1 MWVLRYLFVGCVAA
15 IVLAAMQIWAMAE
28 AIEKDTKVH
37 FLGTKPRPLER
48 LVWCSPEE
56 EFRAALERLREE
68 RGDAIAMRMCMGGV
82 YLLQRLS
89 ADEEAEREAARVKH
103 EG

>member
-1 MWVLRYLFVGCVAA
+1 MWVARWLFVGCFLCACLGA
-15 IVLAAMQIWAMAE
+15 LQAWAMAE

-56 EFRAALERLREE
+56 EFRSALERLRQE

>member
-1 MWVLRYLFVGCVAA
+1 MWVARHLFVGCVAA
-15 IVLAAMQIWAMAE
+15 LVLAAMQNWAMGE
-28 AIEKDTKVH
+28 TIEKEAKVH

-56 EFRAALERLREE
+56 EFRAALERLRQE
-68 RGDAIAMRMCMGGV
+68 RGDAIAMHMCMGGV

>member
-1 MWVLRYLFVGCVAA
+1 MWVARYLFVGLVHFAVLSAIAA
-15 IVLAAMQIWAMAE
+15 WAMGE
-28 AIEKDTKVH
+28 TIEKEAKVH

-56 EFRAALERLREE
+56 EFRAALERLRQE
-68 RGDAIAMRMCMGGV
+68 RGDAIAMHMCMGGV

>member
-1 MWVLRYLFVGCVAA
+1 MVARYRFIGCVAA
-15 IVLAAMQIWAMAE
+15 IVLAALQIWAMGE
-28 AIEKDTKVH
+28 TIERETKVH
-37 FLGTKPRPLER
+37 FLGTAKRPLER

-56 EFRAALERLREE
+56 EFRAALERLRQE

>member
-1 MWVLRYLFVGCVAA
+1 MWARRFGWCCCGAVS
-15 IVLAAMQIWAMAE
+15 VLAAMTLWAMGETIERE
-28 AIEKDTKVH
+28 AKVH

-48 LVWCSPEE
+48 LVWCSPEG
-56 EFRAALERLREE
+56 EFRAALERLRQE